1 MRFQKPPVL
10 GSTKACSQREHPVA
24 SCTVKKAV
32 LKVLWRSPSTQKPP
46 KKKEKNTTLTFP
58 NNELFIRWF
67 SLSFPFWKKLL
78 HCFWTFAGILQRN
91 RLLCLTRT
99 KGSSNSG
106 AAQLNAAIHVMHNT
120 LESYKAD
127 SDKVRQN
134 DVFCLPCVLVVAH
147 CSQELHLQVW
157 ARTSSSSKFIPRL
170 RPFSQR
176 IKTHSQHF

>member
-1 MRFQKPPVL
+1 MEITEYTET
-10 GSTKACSQREHPVA
+10 SE
-24 SCTVKKAV
+24 
-32 LKVLWRSPSTQKPP
+32 
-46 KKKEKNTTLTFP
+46 KKEKNTTLTFP

-106 AAQLNAAIHVMHNT
+106 AAQLNAAIRVMHNT

-127 SDKVRQN
+127 SNKVGQN
-134 DVFCLPCVLVVAH
+134 DAFCLPCVLVVAH

-157 ARTSSSSKFIPRL
+157 ARTSSSSKFNPRL
-170 RPFSQR
+170 RSFSQR
-176 IKTHSQHF
+176 IQTHSQHF